1 MYKLGNELNT
11 MCPPKSKFLLV
22 WVKTISLYTYPS
34 SLLSQHFIDSTV
46 STYVISE
53 ALFF

>member
-11 MCPPKSKFLLV
+11 MRSPKSKFLLV
-22 WVKTISLYTYPS
+22 WVKTISLNTYPS

-53 ALFF
+53 AIFF